1 METAVG
7 AAMGTLGLWG
17 HNGDI
22 YGDIGVM
29 GTSVG
34 TLGPW
39 GHNGGI
45 MGSQWGHQ
53 WGHQWGMRT

>member
-1 METAVG
+1 MG

-34 TLGPW
+34 TLGLW
-39 GHNGGI
+39 GHNEVINGDINGGI
-45 MGSQWGHQ
+45 NGDTGAMG
-53 WGHQWGMRT
+53 T